1 MENRAD
7 FYKAS
12 PEALK
17 AMIAL
22 ETAVGKLGLEPALLE
37 LVKMRSSQ
45 INGCAFCLD
54 MHSADARKG
63 GETERRLHTLSAW
76 RETPFF
82 SAREQAALAWTEAL
96 TLISQSHAPDE
107 VYAQASAQ
115 FTDTE
120 MANLTLAINAINSWN
135 RFAIGFRKMPA
146 Q

>member
-1 MENRAD
+1 MENRID

-22 ETAVGKLGLEPALLE
+22 ETAVGKLGLEPSLLE

-54 MHSADARKG
+54 MHGADARKG
-63 GETERRLHTLSAW
+63 GESERRLYTLSAW

-96 TLISQSHAPDE
+96 TLISQTHAPDE
-107 VYAQASAQ
+107 VYAQLSAQ
-115 FTDTE
+115 FSDSE

-135 RFAIGFRKMPA
+135 RFAIGFRKTPA